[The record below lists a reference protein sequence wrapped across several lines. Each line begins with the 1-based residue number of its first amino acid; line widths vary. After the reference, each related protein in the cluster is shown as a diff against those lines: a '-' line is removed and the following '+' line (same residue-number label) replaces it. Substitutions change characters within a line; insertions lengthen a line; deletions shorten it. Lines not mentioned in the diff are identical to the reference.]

1 MHSALTG
8 ASHPPGGGRGA
19 TESQQAAQLSS
30 RFPTSR
36 AKPQSSQ
43 SKPVPGLFF
52 ICYFKDHIFAA
63 EMKVL
68 RFGLSGHLLK
78 RLPDSSASMELIPR
92 ENPFETNV
100 LLLQERAMAVNRRYK
115 LLIKNKENLYPPRP
129 LFQQLWLGSLY
140 FSFSQ

>member
-1 MHSALTG
+1 M
-8 ASHPPGGGRGA
+8 
-19 TESQQAAQLSS
+19 
-30 RFPTSR
+30 
-36 AKPQSSQ
+36 
-43 SKPVPGLFF
+43 PGLFF